1 MKTYLVD
8 FENVKSK
15 GLVGIDRLTSDDHVI
30 IFYSEN
36 SDTISFEMHCMVMQ
50 AKAEVDYMK
59 VRVGGKNALDF
70 QLSTLL
76 GYLVAEGD
84 NSHIFIISNDRG
96 FDKLH
101 DFWENTFDDAPNCK
115 VFRTSNIS
123 SAINYARYNTK
134 PPVEETEPE
143 EEPAAESA
151 AETVQPEDEGY
162 TEESKTIEVV
172 LGGDSS
178 ADEDG
183 EAENAADTM
192 VISDDMV
199 GEQISE
205 NYVAQQ
211 SVTKPIAHPG
221 KPVEIAVTN
230 ASLPRMPKV
239 FAPGVR
245 HPMLLANE
253 SQAELFEPLFEE
265 FLRTPGAQ
273 DKHALLKRFMRGA
286 DDEAVTFM
294 GELLLKSSSK
304 SELHNMLQQKY
315 DNDTAGKLYGLVK
328 SNYYFLK
335 RVLRGENEPVATEA
349 KPVSVA
355 NAKAEAVK
363 DSEKNVQSVSISAPT
378 PVTVRTE
385 IPASVPAP
393 APAPAAVP
401 APAEEKQKAAP
412 ERKAAAVSEKPGTA
426 DKDIKAVKESKDNKD
441 IKDGKDRPQSAE
453 VKNEPKKVDNEMKKR
468 LHELLDSKADADEF
482 SGVISV
488 INASG
493 TRQQLYINMMQ
504 RFNRN
509 RGREL
514 YNIIKD
520 EYVKYTAVDKKSGNK
535 SKTAKPKQEKKTET
549 KKTAKPAQE
558 KKTEAKKSEAPKK
571 ESKPAAKKTAKPKQ
585 EKKSAEKPA
594 VKYDELTAADRLRE
608 LCGGELVDDLEFV
621 RLKKIIT
628 ESGSPQKLYIAMLKT
643 FGKKRGASMYNAV
656 KPEFGAI
663 SEALSEDK

>member
-84 NSHIFIISNDRG
+84 NSHIFVISNDRG

-101 DFWENTFDDAPNCK
+101 DFWENTFDDSPNCK

-123 SAINYARYNTK
+123 SAINYARYNNK

-143 EEPAAESA
+143 EETVSETA

-162 TEESKTIEVV
+162 TEDSKTIEVV
-172 LGGDSS
+172 LGDDSS
-178 ADEDG
+178 ADESG
-183 EAENAADTM
+183 EAENDGNTM

-294 GELLLKSSSK
+294 GELLIRSSSK

-328 SNYYFLK
+328 NNYYFLK
-335 RVLRGENEPVATEA
+335 RVLRGENEPSVTEA
-349 KPVSVA
+349 KPASA
-355 NAKAEAVK
+355 AHAKAEAVK
-363 DSEKNVQSVSISAPT
+363 DSEKNVQSVSVSAPT
-378 PVTVRTE
+378 PVIVRSE
-385 IPASVPAP
+385 IPAPVSV
-393 APAPAAVP
+393 PAAVP

-412 ERKAAAVSEKPGTA
+412 EQKTAVSEKPENT
-426 DKDIKAVKESKDNKD
+426 DKDIKAVRESKDNKD
-441 IKDGKDRPQSAE
+441 IKDGKERPQNAE

-535 SKTAKPKQEKKTET
+535 SKTAKPAQEKKSETKKTEKPKQEKKTET
-549 KKTAKPAQE
+549 KKSEKPKQ
-558 KKTEAKKSEAPKK
+558 

-643 FGKKRGASMYNAV
+643 FGKKRGSSMYNAV

-663 SEALSEDK
+663 SEAFSEVK